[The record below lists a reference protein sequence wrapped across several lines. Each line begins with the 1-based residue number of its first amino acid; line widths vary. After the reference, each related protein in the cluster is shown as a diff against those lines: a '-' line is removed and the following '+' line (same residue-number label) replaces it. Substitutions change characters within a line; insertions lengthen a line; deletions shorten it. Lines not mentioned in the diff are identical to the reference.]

1 MELISA
7 KIKVMKNVKPEVLKN
22 LPPTSETGRYFVHS
36 SILNKTFCIEPLGD
50 HPDNIKSEW
59 GDINTSTKKVEG
71 TYGKK
76 HKGSIKMKDSI
87 ITKENGFENPTILGV
102 GTSPEGYI
110 SLLEEKFLREQQKQ
124 IKKE

>member
-1 MELISA
+1 
-7 KIKVMKNVKPEVLKN
+7 MKNVKPEVLQN

-50 HPDNIKSEW
+50 HPDNKRSEW
-59 GDINTSTKKVEG
+59 GDVDVASKKITG
-71 TYGKK
+71 TYGDK

-87 ITKENGFENPTILGV
+87 ITKENGFENPMLLQV
-102 GTSPEGYI
+102 GESPEGYI
-110 SLLEEKFLREQQKQ
+110 SILEEKFLREKQKQ